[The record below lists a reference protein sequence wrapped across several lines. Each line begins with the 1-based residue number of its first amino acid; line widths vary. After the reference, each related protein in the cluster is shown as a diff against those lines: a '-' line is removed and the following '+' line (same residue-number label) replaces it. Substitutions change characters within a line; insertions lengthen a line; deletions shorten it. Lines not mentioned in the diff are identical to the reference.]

1 MPDVSAPQA
10 VAGVLLLFVLPG
22 LTTAKA
28 LFPEWRLRGPERL
41 LRSVELGTLSLVLSV
56 GYTVLLGFG
65 LLNLPVGFS
74 AAWSDPLL
82 EELLAI
88 VTLGGFIVGW
98 ARGAYRKEPPPA
110 PAPETSPGED
120 GAWEVVRSLEIL
132 AREERRIRHALRV
145 DATGPTAAGLRAE
158 LDRVQAETRRLG
170 DERGALLAE

>member
-1 MPDVSAPQA
+1 MSDVSVPEA

-56 GYTVLLGFG
+56 GFTVLIGFG

-82 EELLAI
+82 EGLLAI
-88 VTLGGFIVGW
+88 VAIGGFIAGW
-98 ARGAYRKEPPPA
+98 ARGAYRRDPPPA
-110 PAPETSPGED
+110 PSPETSPGED
-120 GAWEVVRSLEIL
+120 GAWEVVRTLELL

-145 DATGPTAAGLRAE
+145 DADGPAAAGLRAD
-158 LDRVQAETRRLG
+158 LDRVQAEARRLG
-170 DERGALLAE
+170 EARGALLAE